1 MSRIVRFFE
10 GVVVRFLD
18 IRKLRSRLE
27 INIELKIIKE
37 ANTMSGVLEG
47 VKVLDF
53 GRYIAGP
60 FCGALLADYGAEVIR
75 IERVN
80 GSEDRYVT
88 PVSEDGQGAMFLQL
102 NRNKLGLTLN
112 PTKEKGQEIV
122 KKLVQ
127 KSDIV
132 IANLPE
138 QTLKSMGLDYE
149 ELKEINPGIILT
161 SNTAFGTTGP
171 YAERVGFDGVAQAM
185 SGAMD
190 MTGEPEQPTKAYA
203 PYVDFCSASL
213 AAFGTLLA
221 YLEKQKTGKGQR
233 VQTSL
238 LQTALTTTNSLLIE
252 QEILNINRVASLNRA
267 QTSGPSDTF
276 KTKDGWILVQ
286 TVGGPLF
293 ERWVNLMGEKDWL
306 EDKRFKDDLSRGEN
320 GHLISER
327 MSEWC
332 AERTSKEAI
341 MELEGSR
348 IPVGEVLKASET
360 LKEEHIL
367 KKGSFVKLNYPTM
380 DKEYSV
386 VGPAVELS
394 ENPGVIKSRSPQL
407 GEHNEEIL
415 SGLGYSQDEIT
426 QLKSERII

>member
-1 MSRIVRFFE
+1 
-10 GVVVRFLD
+10 
-18 IRKLRSRLE
+18 
-27 INIELKIIKE
+27 
-37 ANTMSGVLEG
+37 MSGILEG

-75 IERVN
+75 IERVS

-88 PVSEDGQGAMFLQL
+88 PVTEDGQGAMFLQL
-102 NRNKLGLTLN
+102 NRNKMGLTLN
-112 PTKEKGQEIV
+112 PTKDKGREIV
-122 KKLVQ
+122 RRLVQ
-127 KSDIV
+127 NSDIV

-138 QTLKSMGLDYE
+138 QTLKSMGLDYDD
-149 ELKEINPGIILT
+149 LKLINPGIILT

-190 MTGEPEQPTKAYA
+190 MTGQPDQPTKAYA

-252 QEILNINRVASLNRA
+252 QEILNVNRVASMNRA

-276 KTKDGWILVQ
+276 KTQDGWILVQ

-293 ERWVNLMGEKDWL
+293 ERWVKLMGEENWL
-306 EDKRFKDDLSRGEN
+306 NDERFNDDLSRGEN
-320 GHLISER
+320 GELISAR
-327 MSEWC
+327 MSDWC
-332 AERTSKEAI
+332 AERTSQEAI
-341 MELEGSR
+341 QALESSR
-348 IPVGEVLKASET
+348 IPVGEVLKAKET
-360 LKEEHIL
+360 LNEEHIL
-367 KKGSFVKLNYPTM
+367 KKGSFIKMKYPTM

-386 VGPAVELS
+386 VGPAIELS
-394 ENPGVIKSRSPQL
+394 ENPGQIKTRSPEL
-407 GEHNEEIL
+407 GEHNIEIL
-415 SGLGYSQDEIT
+415 SGLGYT
-426 QLKSERII
+426 QEDIEQFKIDRII

>member
-1 MSRIVRFFE
+1 
-10 GVVVRFLD
+10 
-18 IRKLRSRLE
+18 
-27 INIELKIIKE
+27 
-37 ANTMSGVLEG
+37 MSGVLEG

-122 KKLVQ
+122 KKLVK

>member
-1 MSRIVRFFE
+1 
-10 GVVVRFLD
+10 
-18 IRKLRSRLE
+18 
-27 INIELKIIKE
+27 
-37 ANTMSGVLEG
+37 MSGVLEG

-293 ERWVNLMGEKDWL
+293 ERWVNLMGEKNWL

>member
-1 MSRIVRFFE
+1 
-10 GVVVRFLD
+10 
-18 IRKLRSRLE
+18 
-27 INIELKIIKE
+27 
-37 ANTMSGVLEG
+37 MSGVLEG

-332 AERTSKEAI
+332 ADRTSKEAI

>member
-1 MSRIVRFFE
+1 
-10 GVVVRFLD
+10 
-18 IRKLRSRLE
+18 
-27 INIELKIIKE
+27 
-37 ANTMSGVLEG
+37 MSGVLEG

-394 ENPGVIKSRSPQL
+394 ENPGVIKSRSPHF

>member
-1 MSRIVRFFE
+1 MKGI
-10 GVVVRFLD
+10 
-18 IRKLRSRLE
+18 
-27 INIELKIIKE
+27 
-37 ANTMSGVLEG
+37 LEG

-60 FCGALLADYGAEVIR
+60 FCGALLADYGAQVIR
-75 IERVN
+75 IERVD

-112 PTKEKGQEIV
+112 PTKEKGREIV
-122 KKLVQ
+122 RRLV
-127 KSDIV
+127 KEADIV

-138 QTLKSMGLDYE
+138 QTLKTMGLNYD
-149 ELKEINPGIILT
+149 ELKLINPGIILT

-190 MTGEPEQPTKAYA
+190 MTGDADQPTKAYA

-221 YLEKQKTGKGQR
+221 FIEKQKTGKGQR

-252 QEILNINRVASLNRA
+252 QEILNVNRVASLNRA

-276 KTKDGWILVQ
+276 QTKDGWILVQ
-286 TVGGPLF
+286 TVGRPLF
-293 ERWVNLMGEKDWL
+293 ERWVDLMGEESWL
-306 EDKRFKDDLSRGEN
+306 TDDRFKDDLSRGEN
-320 GHLISER
+320 GQLISDR
-327 MSEWC
+327 MSKWC
-332 AERTSKEAI
+332 AERTSKQAI
-341 MELEGSR
+341 DELEKSR
-348 IPVGEVLKASET
+348 IPVGEVLRAQET
-360 LKEEHIL
+360 LEEEHIL
-367 KKGSFVKLNYPTM
+367 KKGSFIKMNYPTM
-380 DKEYSV
+380 NQEYSV
-386 VGPAVELS
+386 VGPAVDLS
-394 ENPGVIKSRSPQL
+394 ENPGLIKTRSPEL
-407 GEHNEEIL
+407 GEHNLEIL
-415 SGLGYSQDEIT
+415 SGLGYSQKEIER
-426 QLKSERII
+426 LIEERII

>member
-1 MSRIVRFFE
+1 
-10 GVVVRFLD
+10 
-18 IRKLRSRLE
+18 
-27 INIELKIIKE
+27 
-37 ANTMSGVLEG
+37 MSGVLEG
-47 VKVLDF
+47 VRVLDF

-75 IERVN
+75 IERVD

-88 PVSEDGQGAMFLQL
+88 PVSDDGQGAMFLQL

-112 PTKEKGQEIV
+112 PTKDKGREIV
-122 KKLVQ
+122 KRLVETA
-127 KSDIV
+127 DIV

-138 QTLKSMGLDYE
+138 QTLKTMGLDYD
-149 ELKEINPGIILT
+149 ELKQINPGVILT

-171 YAERVGFDGVAQAM
+171 YSERVGFDGVAQAM

-190 MTGEPEQPTKAYA
+190 MTGHADQPTKAYA

-221 YLEKQKTGKGQR
+221 YIEKQKTGKGQR

-252 QEILNINRVASLNRA
+252 QEILNVNRVASMNRA

-276 KTKDGWILVQ
+276 QTKDGWILVQ
-286 TVGGPLF
+286 TVGRPLF
-293 ERWVNLMGEKDWL
+293 ERWANLMKEDSWL
-306 EDKRFKDDLSRGEN
+306 TDERFKDDLSRGEN
-320 GHLISER
+320 GDLISQR

-332 AERTSKEAI
+332 VERTSKEAI
-341 MELEGSR
+341 DELEKSR
-348 IPVGEVLKASET
+348 IPVGEVLKAEET
-360 LKEEHIL
+360 LREEHIL
-367 KKGSFVKLNYPTM
+367 EKGSFIKMRYPTL
-380 DKEYSV
+380 DQEYSV

-394 ENPGVIKSRSPQL
+394 ENPGQITMRSPEL
-407 GEHNEEIL
+407 GEHNLEIL
-415 SGLGYSQDEIT
+415 GGLGYSREEIEK
-426 QLKSERII
+426 LKEERII

>member
-1 MSRIVRFFE
+1 
-10 GVVVRFLD
+10 
-18 IRKLRSRLE
+18 
-27 INIELKIIKE
+27 
-37 ANTMSGVLEG
+37 MSGILEG

-75 IERVN
+75 VERVD

-88 PVSEDGQGAMFLQL
+88 PVSKDGQGAMFLQL

-112 PTKEKGQEIV
+112 PTKDKGKEIV
-122 KKLVQ
+122 KKLVE
-127 KSDIV
+127 KADIV

-138 QTLKSMGLDYE
+138 QTLKSMGLDYD
-149 ELKEINPGIILT
+149 ELKLINEGIILT

-171 YAERVGFDGVAQAM
+171 YADRVGFDGVAQAM

-190 MTGEPEQPTKAYA
+190 MTGDPDQPTKAYA

-221 YLEKQKTGKGQR
+221 YIEKQKTGKGQR

-252 QEILNINRVASLNRA
+252 QEILNVNRIASMNRA

-276 KTKDGWILVQ
+276 QTKDGWILVQ
-286 TVGGPLF
+286 TVGKPLF
-293 ERWVNLMGEKDWL
+293 ERWANLMNEESWL
-306 EDKRFKDDLSRGEN
+306 TDERFKDDLSRGDN

-327 MSEWC
+327 MSLWC
-332 AERTSKEAI
+332 AERTSKQAI
-341 MELEGSR
+341 EELEKSR
-348 IPVGEVLKASET
+348 IPVGEVLKAEET
-360 LKEEHIL
+360 LNEEHIL
-367 KKGSFVKLNYPTM
+367 EKGSFIKMKYPTM
-380 DKEYSV
+380 EKEYSV

-394 ENPGVIKSRSPQL
+394 QNPGKIVKRSPEL
-407 GEHNEEIL
+407 GEHNQEIL
-415 SGLGYSQDEIT
+415 SGLGYSLEEIEK
-426 QLKSERII
+426 LKEERII

>member
-1 MSRIVRFFE
+1 
-10 GVVVRFLD
+10 
-18 IRKLRSRLE
+18 
-27 INIELKIIKE
+27 
-37 ANTMSGVLEG
+37 MSGILEG

-75 IERVN
+75 IERVS

-88 PVSEDGQGAMFLQL
+88 PVTKDGQGAMFLQL
-102 NRNKLGLTLN
+102 NRNKMGLTLN
-112 PTKEKGQEIV
+112 PTKDKGREIV
-122 KKLVQ
+122 RRLVEN
-127 KSDIV
+127 SDIV

-138 QTLKSMGLDYE
+138 QTLKSMGLDYDD
-149 ELKEINPGIILT
+149 LKLINPGIILT

-190 MTGEPEQPTKAYA
+190 MTGQPDQPTKAYA

-221 YLEKQKTGKGQR
+221 YLEKQKTGRGQR

-252 QEILNINRVASLNRA
+252 QEILNVDRVASMNRA

-293 ERWVNLMGEKDWL
+293 ERWVKLMGEDDWL
-306 EDKRFKDDLSRGEN
+306 TDERFKDDLSRGEN
-320 GHLISER
+320 GELISAR
-327 MSEWC
+327 MSDWC
-332 AERTSKEAI
+332 AERTSQEAI
-341 MELEGSR
+341 AALESSR
-348 IPVGEVLKASET
+348 IPVGEVLKAKQT
-360 LKEEHIL
+360 LNEEHIIE
-367 KKGSFVKLNYPTM
+367 KGSFIKMSYPTM
-380 DKEYSV
+380 DEEYSV
-386 VGPAVELS
+386 VGPAIELS
-394 ENPGVIKSRSPQL
+394 ENPGQIKTRSPEL
-407 GEHNEEIL
+407 GEHNVEIL
-415 SGLGYSQDEIT
+415 SSLGYT
-426 QLKSERII
+426 QEDIDQFKIDRII

>member
-1 MSRIVRFFE
+1 MGKF
-10 GVVVRFLD
+10 
-18 IRKLRSRLE
+18 
-27 INIELKIIKE
+27 NLKE
-37 ANTMSGVLEG
+37 TGFMSGILEG

-75 IERVN
+75 IERVS

-88 PVSEDGQGAMFLQL
+88 PVTEDGQGAMFLQL

-112 PTKEKGQEIV
+112 PTKDKGREIV
-122 KKLVQ
+122 RRLVEN
-127 KSDIV
+127 SDIV

-138 QTLKSMGLDYE
+138 QTLKSMGLDYDD
-149 ELKEINPGIILT
+149 LKLINPGIILT

-190 MTGEPEQPTKAYA
+190 MTGQPDQPTKAYA

-221 YLEKQKTGKGQR
+221 YLEKQKTGRGQR

-238 LQTALTTTNSLLIE
+238 LQTALITTNSLLIE
-252 QEILNINRVASLNRA
+252 QEILNVNRVASMNRA

-293 ERWVNLMGEKDWL
+293 ERWVKLMGEENWL
-306 EDKRFKDDLSRGEN
+306 NDERFNDDLSRGEN
-320 GHLISER
+320 GELISAR
-327 MSEWC
+327 MSDWC
-332 AERTSKEAI
+332 AERTSQEAI
-341 MELEGSR
+341 QALESSR
-348 IPVGEVLKASET
+348 IPVGEILKAKET
-360 LKEEHIL
+360 LNEEHIL
-367 KKGSFVKLNYPTM
+367 KKGSFIKMKYPTM

-386 VGPAVELS
+386 VGPAIELS
-394 ENPGVIKSRSPQL
+394 ENPGQIKTRSPEL
-407 GEHNEEIL
+407 GEHNIEIL
-415 SGLGYSQDEIT
+415 SGLGYT
-426 QLKSERII
+426 QEDIEQFKIDRII

>member
-1 MSRIVRFFE
+1 
-10 GVVVRFLD
+10 
-18 IRKLRSRLE
+18 
-27 INIELKIIKE
+27 
-37 ANTMSGVLEG
+37 MSGILEG

-75 IERVN
+75 IERIS

-88 PVSEDGQGAMFLQL
+88 PVTEDGQGAMFLQL
-102 NRNKLGLTLN
+102 NRNKMGLTLN
-112 PTKEKGQEIV
+112 PTKDKGREIV
-122 KKLVQ
+122 RRLVEN
-127 KSDIV
+127 SDIV

-138 QTLKSMGLDYE
+138 QTLKTMGLDYDD
-149 ELKEINPGIILT
+149 LKLINPGIILT

-190 MTGEPEQPTKAYA
+190 MTGQPDQPTKAYA

-221 YLEKQKTGKGQR
+221 YLEKQKTGRGQR

-252 QEILNINRVASLNRA
+252 QEILNVNRVASMNRA

-293 ERWVNLMGEKDWL
+293 ERWVNLMGEDDWL
-306 EDKRFKDDLSRGEN
+306 TDERFKDDLSRGEN
-320 GHLISER
+320 GELISAR
-327 MSEWC
+327 MSDWC
-332 AERTSKEAI
+332 AERTSQEAI
-341 MELEGSR
+341 AALESSR
-348 IPVGEVLKASET
+348 IPVGEVLKAKQT
-360 LKEEHIL
+360 LNEEHIIE
-367 KKGSFVKLNYPTM
+367 KGSFIKMSYPTM
-380 DKEYSV
+380 DEEYSV
-386 VGPAVELS
+386 VGPAIELS
-394 ENPGVIKSRSPQL
+394 ENPGQIKTRSPEL
-407 GEHNEEIL
+407 GEHNVEIL
-415 SGLGYSQDEIT
+415 SSLGYT
-426 QLKSERII
+426 QEDIEQFKIDRVI

>member
-1 MSRIVRFFE
+1 
-10 GVVVRFLD
+10 
-18 IRKLRSRLE
+18 
-27 INIELKIIKE
+27 
-37 ANTMSGVLEG
+37 MSGILEG

-75 IERVN
+75 IERVS

-88 PVSEDGQGAMFLQL
+88 PVTKDGQGAMFLQL
-102 NRNKLGLTLN
+102 NRNKMGLTLN
-112 PTKEKGQEIV
+112 PTKDKGREIV
-122 KKLVQ
+122 RRLVEN
-127 KSDIV
+127 SDIV

-138 QTLKSMGLDYE
+138 QTLKSMGLDYDD
-149 ELKEINPGIILT
+149 LKLINPGIILT

-190 MTGEPEQPTKAYA
+190 MTGQPDQPTKAYA

-221 YLEKQKTGKGQR
+221 YLEKQKTGRGQR

-252 QEILNINRVASLNRA
+252 QEILNVNRVASMNRA

-293 ERWVNLMGEKDWL
+293 ERWVNLMGEDDWL
-306 EDKRFKDDLSRGEN
+306 TDERFKDDLSRGEN
-320 GHLISER
+320 GELISAR
-327 MSEWC
+327 MSDWC
-332 AERTSKEAI
+332 AERTSQEAI
-341 MELEGSR
+341 VALEISR
-348 IPVGEVLKASET
+348 IPVGEVLKAKQT
-360 LKEEHIL
+360 LNEEHIL
-367 KKGSFVKLNYPTM
+367 EKGSFIKMSYPTM
-380 DKEYSV
+380 DEEYSV
-386 VGPAVELS
+386 VGPPIELS
-394 ENPGVIKSRSPQL
+394 ENPGQIKTRSPEL
-407 GEHNEEIL
+407 GEHNVEIL
-415 SGLGYSQDEIT
+415 SGLGYT
-426 QLKSERII
+426 QEDIEQFKIDRVI

>member
-1 MSRIVRFFE
+1 
-10 GVVVRFLD
+10 
-18 IRKLRSRLE
+18 
-27 INIELKIIKE
+27 
-37 ANTMSGVLEG
+37 MSGILEG

-75 IERVN
+75 IERVS

-88 PVSEDGQGAMFLQL
+88 PVTEDGQGAMFLQL
-102 NRNKLGLTLN
+102 NRNKMGLTLN
-112 PTKEKGQEIV
+112 PTKDKGREIV
-122 KKLVQ
+122 RRLVEN
-127 KSDIV
+127 SDIV

-138 QTLKSMGLDYE
+138 QTLKSMGLDYDD
-149 ELKEINPGIILT
+149 LKLINPGIILT

-190 MTGEPEQPTKAYA
+190 MTGQPDQPTKAYA

-252 QEILNINRVASLNRA
+252 QEILNVNRVASMNRA

-293 ERWVNLMGEKDWL
+293 ERWVKLMGEENWL
-306 EDKRFKDDLSRGEN
+306 NDERFNDDLSRGEN
-320 GHLISER
+320 GELISAR
-327 MSEWC
+327 MSDWC
-332 AERTSKEAI
+332 AERTSQEAI
-341 MELEGSR
+341 QALESSR
-348 IPVGEVLKASET
+348 IPVGEVLKAKET
-360 LKEEHIL
+360 LNEEHIL
-367 KKGSFVKLNYPTM
+367 KKGSFIKMKYPTM

-386 VGPAVELS
+386 VGPAIELS
-394 ENPGVIKSRSPQL
+394 ENPGQIKTRSPEL
-407 GEHNEEIL
+407 GEHNVEIL
-415 SGLGYSQDEIT
+415 SGLGYT
-426 QLKSERII
+426 QEDIEQFKIDRII

>member
-1 MSRIVRFFE
+1 MS
-10 GVVVRFLD
+10 
-18 IRKLRSRLE
+18 E
-27 INIELKIIKE
+27 I
-37 ANTMSGVLEG
+37 LEG

-80 GSEDRYVT
+80 GSEDRFVT
-88 PVSEDGQGAMFLQL
+88 PVTEDGQGAMFLQL

-112 PTKEKGQEIV
+112 PTKEKGKEII
-122 KKLVQ
+122 KKLVER
-127 KSDIV
+127 SDIV

-138 QTLKSMGLDYE
+138 QTLKSMSLDYE
-149 ELKEINPGIILT
+149 RLKVINPGIILT
-161 SNTAFGTTGP
+161 SNTAFGTSGP

-190 MTGEPEQPTKAYA
+190 MTGDPDQPTKAYA

-213 AAFGTLLA
+213 AAFGTVLA
-221 YLEKQKTGKGQR
+221 YLEKLKTGRGQR

-238 LQTALTTTNSLLIE
+238 LQTALTTTNNLLIE
-252 QEILNINRVASLNRA
+252 QELLDINRIASMNRA

-276 KTKDGWILVQ
+276 QTKDGWILVQ
-286 TVGGPLF
+286 TVGQPLF
-293 ERWVNLMGEKDWL
+293 ERWVSLMGEEEWL
-306 EDKRFKDDLSRGEN
+306 DDERFKDDLSRGDN

-341 MELEGSR
+341 NELEKSR
-348 IPVGEVLKASET
+348 IPVGEVLRAQET
-360 LKEEHIL
+360 LKERHIVE
-367 KKGSFVKLNYPTM
+367 KGSFVKLSYPTL
-380 DKEYSV
+380 KEEYSV
-386 VGPAVELS
+386 VGPAIELS
-394 ENPGVIKSRSPQL
+394 ENPGKIKHRSPEL
-407 GEHNEEIL
+407 GEHNQQILMELGYTQEEIN
-415 SGLGYSQDEIT
+415 
-426 QLKSERII
+426 QLKKDRII

>member
-1 MSRIVRFFE
+1 
-10 GVVVRFLD
+10 
-18 IRKLRSRLE
+18 
-27 INIELKIIKE
+27 
-37 ANTMSGVLEG
+37 MSGVLEG
-47 VKVLDF
+47 VRVLDF

-75 IERVN
+75 IERVD

-88 PVSEDGQGAMFLQL
+88 PVSDDGQGAMFLQL

-112 PTKEKGQEIV
+112 PTKDKGREIV
-122 KKLVQ
+122 KRLVETA
-127 KSDIV
+127 DIV

-138 QTLKSMGLDYE
+138 QTLKSMGLNYD
-149 ELKEINPGIILT
+149 ELKQINPGVILT

-171 YAERVGFDGVAQAM
+171 YSERVGFDGVAQAM

-190 MTGEPEQPTKAYA
+190 MTGHADQPTKAYA

-221 YLEKQKTGKGQR
+221 YIEKQKTGKGQR

-252 QEILNINRVASLNRA
+252 QEILNVNRVASMNRA

-276 KTKDGWILVQ
+276 QTKDGWILVQ
-286 TVGGPLF
+286 TVGRPLF
-293 ERWVNLMGEKDWL
+293 ERWANLMKEDSWL
-306 EDKRFKDDLSRGEN
+306 TDERFKDDLSRGEN
-320 GHLISER
+320 GDLISQR

-332 AERTSKEAI
+332 VERTSKEAI
-341 MELEGSR
+341 DELEKSR
-348 IPVGEVLKASET
+348 IPVGEVLKAEET
-360 LKEEHIL
+360 LREEHIL
-367 KKGSFVKLNYPTM
+367 EKGSFIKMRYPTL
-380 DKEYSV
+380 DQEYSV

-394 ENPGVIKSRSPQL
+394 ENPGQITMRSPEL
-407 GEHNEEIL
+407 GEHNLEIL
-415 SGLGYSQDEIT
+415 GGLGYSQEEIEK
-426 QLKSERII
+426 LKEERII

>member
-1 MSRIVRFFE
+1 
-10 GVVVRFLD
+10 
-18 IRKLRSRLE
+18 
-27 INIELKIIKE
+27 
-37 ANTMSGVLEG
+37 MSGILEG

-75 IERVN
+75 IERIS

-88 PVSEDGQGAMFLQL
+88 PVSKDGQGAMFLQL

-112 PTKEKGQEIV
+112 PTKDKGQDIV
-122 KKLVQ
+122 KKLVER
-127 KSDIV
+127 SDIV

-138 QTLKSMGLDYE
+138 PTLKSMGLDYE
-149 ELKEINPGIILT
+149 NLQSINPGIILT

-190 MTGEPEQPTKAYA
+190 MTGDSEQPTKAYA

-213 AAFGTLLA
+213 AAFGTMLA
-221 YLEKQKTGKGQR
+221 FLEKQKTGKGQR

-252 QEILNINRVASLNRA
+252 QEILNVNRFASMNRA

-276 KTKDGWILVQ
+276 QTKDGWILVQ
-286 TVGGPLF
+286 TVGQPLF
-293 ERWVNLMGEKDWL
+293 ERWTNLMGEEDWL
-306 EDKRFKDDLSRGEN
+306 SDERFKDDLSRGEN

-327 MSEWC
+327 MSQWC
-332 AERTSKEAI
+332 SDKTSQEAI
-341 MELEGSR
+341 IELEKSR
-348 IPVGEVLKASET
+348 IPVGEVLKAEET
-360 LKEEHIL
+360 LKEPHIIE
-367 KKGSFVKLNYPTM
+367 KEAFVKMSYPTL
-380 DKEYSV
+380 DKEYPV
-386 VGPAVELS
+386 AAPAVELS
-394 ENPGVIKSRSPQL
+394 DKPGNIRTRSPQL
-407 GEHNEEIL
+407 GEHNKQIL
-415 SGLGYSQDEIT
+415 SGLGYSEEEIED
-426 QLKSERII
+426 LRVNRII

>member
-1 MSRIVRFFE
+1 
-10 GVVVRFLD
+10 
-18 IRKLRSRLE
+18 
-27 INIELKIIKE
+27 
-37 ANTMSGVLEG
+37 MSGVLEG

-415 SGLGYSQDEIT
+415 SGLGYSQDETT

>member
-1 MSRIVRFFE
+1 
-10 GVVVRFLD
+10 
-18 IRKLRSRLE
+18 
-27 INIELKIIKE
+27 
-37 ANTMSGVLEG
+37 MSGILEG

-88 PVSEDGQGAMFLQL
+88 PVSNDGQGAMFLQL

-112 PTKEKGQEIV
+112 PTKDKGKEIV
-122 KKLVQ
+122 KRLVER
-127 KSDIV
+127 SDIV

-138 QTLKSMGLDYE
+138 QTLKSMGLNYE
-149 ELKEINPGIILT
+149 DLKSINPGIILT

-190 MTGEPEQPTKAYA
+190 MTGDPEKPTKAYA

-221 YLEKQKTGKGQR
+221 FLEKQKTGKGQR

-252 QEILNINRVASLNRA
+252 QEILNVNREASMNRA

-286 TVGGPLF
+286 TVGRPLF
-293 ERWVNLMGEKDWL
+293 ERWANLMGEDHWL
-306 EDKRFKDDLSRGEN
+306 NDKKFEDDLSRGEN
-320 GHLISER
+320 GLIISER
-327 MSEWC
+327 MAEWC
-332 AERTSKEAI
+332 SQRTSTEAI
-341 MELEGSR
+341 KELESSR
-348 IPVGEVLKASET
+348 IPVGEVLKANET
-360 LKEEHIL
+360 LHEEHIL
-367 KKGSFVKLNYPTM
+367 KKGSFIKMKYPTM

-386 VGPAVELS
+386 VGPAIDLS
-394 ENPGVIKSRSPQL
+394 ENPGEIRTRSPEL
-407 GEHNEEIL
+407 GEHNIEIL
-415 SGLGYSQDEIT
+415 SGLGYSQEEID
-426 QLKSERII
+426 QLKEDRII

>member
-1 MSRIVRFFE
+1 
-10 GVVVRFLD
+10 
-18 IRKLRSRLE
+18 
-27 INIELKIIKE
+27 
-37 ANTMSGVLEG
+37 MSGILEG

-75 IERVN
+75 IERVS

-88 PVSEDGQGAMFLQL
+88 PVTEDGQGAMFLQL
-102 NRNKLGLTLN
+102 NRNKMGLTLN
-112 PTKEKGQEIV
+112 PTKDKGREIV
-122 KKLVQ
+122 RRLVEN
-127 KSDIV
+127 SDIV

-138 QTLKSMGLDYE
+138 QTLKSMGLDYDD
-149 ELKEINPGIILT
+149 LKLINPGIILT

-190 MTGEPEQPTKAYA
+190 MTGQPDQPTKAYA

-252 QEILNINRVASLNRA
+252 QEILNVNRVASMNRA

-293 ERWVNLMGEKDWL
+293 ERWVKLMGEENWL
-306 EDKRFKDDLSRGEN
+306 NDERFNDDLSRGEN
-320 GHLISER
+320 GELISAR
-327 MSEWC
+327 MSDWC
-332 AERTSKEAI
+332 AERTSQEAI
-341 MELEGSR
+341 QALESSR
-348 IPVGEVLKASET
+348 IPVGEVLKAKET
-360 LKEEHIL
+360 LNEEHIL
-367 KKGSFVKLNYPTM
+367 KKGSFIKMKYPTM

-386 VGPAVELS
+386 VGPAIELS
-394 ENPGVIKSRSPQL
+394 ENPGQIKTRSPEL
-407 GEHNEEIL
+407 GEHNIEIL
-415 SGLGYSQDEIT
+415 SGLGYT
-426 QLKSERII
+426 QEDIEQFKIDRII

>member
-1 MSRIVRFFE
+1 
-10 GVVVRFLD
+10 
-18 IRKLRSRLE
+18 
-27 INIELKIIKE
+27 
-37 ANTMSGVLEG
+37 MSGVLEG

-426 QLKSERII
+426 QLRSERII

>member
-1 MSRIVRFFE
+1 
-10 GVVVRFLD
+10 
-18 IRKLRSRLE
+18 
-27 INIELKIIKE
+27 
-37 ANTMSGVLEG
+37 MSGVLEG

-394 ENPGVIKSRSPQL
+394 ENPGFIKSRSPQL
-407 GEHNEEIL
+407 GEHNEQIL

>member
-1 MSRIVRFFE
+1 
-10 GVVVRFLD
+10 
-18 IRKLRSRLE
+18 
-27 INIELKIIKE
+27 
-37 ANTMSGVLEG
+37 MSGILEG

-88 PVSEDGQGAMFLQL
+88 PVSNDGQGAMFLQL

-112 PTKEKGQEIV
+112 PTKDKGKEIV
-122 KKLVQ
+122 KRLVER
-127 KSDIV
+127 SDIV

-138 QTLKSMGLDYE
+138 QTLKSMGLNYE
-149 ELKEINPGIILT
+149 DLKSINPGIILT

-190 MTGEPEQPTKAYA
+190 MTGDPEKPTKAYA

-221 YLEKQKTGKGQR
+221 FLEKQKTGKGQR

-252 QEILNINRVASLNRA
+252 QEILNVNREASMNRA

-286 TVGGPLF
+286 TVGRPLF
-293 ERWVNLMGEKDWL
+293 ERWANLMGEDHWL
-306 EDKRFKDDLSRGEN
+306 NDKKFEDDLSRGEN
-320 GHLISER
+320 GLIISER
-327 MSEWC
+327 MAEWC
-332 AERTSKEAI
+332 SQKTSAEAI
-341 MELEGSR
+341 KELESSR
-348 IPVGEVLKASET
+348 IPVGEVLKANET
-360 LKEEHIL
+360 LHEEHIL
-367 KKGSFVKLNYPTM
+367 KKGSFIKMKYPTM

-386 VGPAVELS
+386 VGPAIDLS
-394 ENPGVIKSRSPQL
+394 ENPGEIKTRSPEL
-407 GEHNEEIL
+407 GEHNIEIL
-415 SGLGYSQDEIT
+415 SGLGYSQEEID
-426 QLKSERII
+426 QLKEDRII

>member
-1 MSRIVRFFE
+1 MGKF
-10 GVVVRFLD
+10 
-18 IRKLRSRLE
+18 KL
-27 INIELKIIKE
+27 KE
-37 ANTMSGVLEG
+37 RGFMSGILEG

-75 IERVN
+75 IERVS

-88 PVSEDGQGAMFLQL
+88 PVTEDGQGAMFLQL
-102 NRNKLGLTLN
+102 NRNKMGLTLN
-112 PTKEKGQEIV
+112 PTKDKGREIV
-122 KKLVQ
+122 RRLVEN
-127 KSDIV
+127 SDIV

-138 QTLKSMGLDYE
+138 QTLKSMGLDYDD
-149 ELKEINPGIILT
+149 LKLINPGIILT

-190 MTGEPEQPTKAYA
+190 MTGQPDQPTKAYA

-252 QEILNINRVASLNRA
+252 QEILNVNRVASMNRA

-293 ERWVNLMGEKDWL
+293 ERWVKLMGEENWL
-306 EDKRFKDDLSRGEN
+306 NDERFNDDLSRGEN
-320 GHLISER
+320 GELISAR
-327 MSEWC
+327 MSDWC
-332 AERTSKEAI
+332 AERTSQEAI
-341 MELEGSR
+341 QALESSR
-348 IPVGEVLKASET
+348 IPVGEVLKAKET
-360 LKEEHIL
+360 LNEEHIL
-367 KKGSFVKLNYPTM
+367 KKGSFIKMKYPTM

-386 VGPAVELS
+386 VGPAIELS
-394 ENPGVIKSRSPQL
+394 ENPGQIKTRSPEL
-407 GEHNEEIL
+407 GEHNIEIL
-415 SGLGYSQDEIT
+415 SGLGYT
-426 QLKSERII
+426 QEDIEQFKIDRII

>member
-1 MSRIVRFFE
+1 LSY
-10 GVVVRFLD
+10 LD
-18 IRKLRSRLE
+18 YNRSRLE

>member
-1 MSRIVRFFE
+1 
-10 GVVVRFLD
+10 
-18 IRKLRSRLE
+18 
-27 INIELKIIKE
+27 
-37 ANTMSGVLEG
+37 MSGVLEG